1 MCHETQYANRG
12 VFPDLRYSAM
22 IATDAGFHAVVLDGA
37 LQERGMASFK
47 GVVSPDQAEQI
58 RAYLIARANE
68 AKAAQSTA
76 RP

>member
-1 MCHETQYANRG
+1 
-12 VFPDLRYSAM
+12 M

-37 LQERGMASFK
+37 LQESGMASFK
-47 GVVSPDQAEQI
+47 GIVSPEQAEQI

-68 AKAAQSTA
+68 AKATQGAG